1 MDNLIKNIDNI
12 GKIALLLTGVT
23 GNVAGFIATINAIIE
38 RARQPKEDGTEKTK
52 EEVIAEIEAA
62 IAELG
67 TGIDELQKANDF
79 YFTLPEPGTE
89 N

>member
-12 GKIALLLTGVT
+12 GKLALLLTGVT
-23 GNVAGFIATINAIIE
+23 GNVAGFVAAIAGIID

-52 EEVIAEIEAA
+52 EEIIAEIEAA
-62 IAELG
+62 IAEFG
-67 TGIDELQKANDF
+67 TSIDELQKANDF
-79 YFTLPEPGTE
+79 YFTLPEPGAE